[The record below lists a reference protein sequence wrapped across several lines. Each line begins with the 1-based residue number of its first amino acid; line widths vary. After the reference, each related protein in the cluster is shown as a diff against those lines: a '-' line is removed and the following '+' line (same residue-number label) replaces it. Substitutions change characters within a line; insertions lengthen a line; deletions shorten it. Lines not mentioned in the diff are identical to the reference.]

1 MRAERVGQQQH
12 AQMLAELATT
22 LIIED
27 IHEAL
32 MSPSTL
38 RALVLDDNP
47 HDRELTLRELRKEFP
62 GVEALEPLDN
72 SEFREALT
80 TAQFDIVVTDF
91 NLKWANGVDIVR
103 AVKEARPHCPV
114 IMFTATGTQEVAVEA
129 MKAGLD
135 DYVIKSPKHYMR
147 LAVAVRSCLDRAE
160 IRLRAL
166 RSETRLHTLL
176 ERLNVGVLRMT
187 MEGDVVDANR
197 ACKALLDRFDGRTE
211 AARNALLGVIRQELP
226 QLKNR
231 NDAAEREAEL
241 EASDGESVCV
251 YISLLRVRVNGHD
264 AIDVLVED
272 VTKMRRSTERNEEL
286 EQANRALE
294 AFAYTVTHDLRAPL
308 RNLQGYV
315 HALVE
320 DCSAGLNDSCRGY
333 IASVEQIA
341 IKMDGMIADVL
352 EFSRLARTDL
362 PMEKLAVRVA
372 VEEALALLKSTVE
385 ARKAKL
391 EVSVGHD
398 LSAMAHQQTLVQVL
412 TNLVS
417 NALKFVAEGTRP
429 EVHIRAERRNSARV
443 RLWVEDNGIGIDPAQ
458 QSRIFE
464 VFQRLH
470 GEEKYPGTGIG
481 LALVKKGVERMGGQ
495 VGVESSPG
503 QGSRF
508 WIDLRAGG

>member
-1 MRAERVGQQQH
+1 MTASLLRV
-12 AQMLAELATT
+12 
-22 LIIED
+22 
-27 IHEAL
+27 
-32 MSPSTL
+32 
-38 RALVLDDNP
+38 LVLDDNP
-47 HDRELTLRELRKEFP
+47 HDRQLTLRELRKEFP
-62 GVEALEPLDN
+62 DVEAGEPLDDA
-72 SEFREALT
+72 EFREALV
-80 TAQFDIVVTDF
+80 TATFDIVVTDF
-91 NLKWANGVDIVR
+91 NLKWSNGVDIVR

-187 MEGDVVDANR
+187 EGGDVVDANR
-197 ACKALLDRFDGRTE
+197 ACKVLLERFDGQSE
-211 AARNALLGVIRQELP
+211 DSRNALLGTIRQEVPKLTR
-226 QLKNR
+226 R
-231 NDAAEREAEL
+231 NDAAEREVEL
-241 EASDGESVCV
+241 QAPDGESVCV
-251 YISLLRVRVNGHD
+251 YLSLLRVRVNGHD

-315 HALVE
+315 RALVE
-320 DCSAGLNDSCRGY
+320 DCLPGLGEACRGY
-333 IASVEQIA
+333 IRSIEQIA
-341 IKMDGMIADVL
+341 VKMDTLIADVL
-352 EFSRLARTDL
+352 EFSRIARTGL
-362 PMEKLAVRVA
+362 PTCRLELRPAVD
-372 VEEALALLKSTVE
+372 EALALLNSTIE
-385 ARKAKL
+385 AKAAKL
-391 EVSVGHD
+391 ELTIGPEVSVT
-398 LSAMAHQQTLVQVL
+398 AHQQTLVQVL
-412 TNLVS
+412 TNLLA
-417 NALKFVAEGTRP
+417 NALKFVAEGTPPQVR
-429 EVHIRAERRNSARV
+429 IRAERRNPNRI
-443 RLWVEDNGIGIDPAQ
+443 RLWVEDNGIGIEPGQHA
-458 QSRIFE
+458 RIFE

-495 VGVESSPG
+495 VGVESMPG
-503 QGSRF
+503 LGSRF
-508 WIDLRAGG
+508 WIELRAAG

>member
-1 MRAERVGQQQH
+1 MTADVLRV
-12 AQMLAELATT
+12 
-22 LIIED
+22 
-27 IHEAL
+27 
-32 MSPSTL
+32 
-38 RALVLDDNP
+38 LVLDDNP
-47 HDRELTLRELRKEFP
+47 HDRQLTLRELRKEFP
-62 GVEALEPLDN
+62 DVEAGEPLDDV
-72 SEFREALT
+72 EFRDALVN
-80 TAQFDIVVTDF
+80 AAFDIVVTDF
-91 NLKWANGVDIVR
+91 NLKWSNGVDIVR

-187 MEGDVVDANR
+187 EGGDVVDANR
-197 ACKALLDRFDGRTE
+197 ACKALLERIGGE
-211 AARNALLGVIRQELP
+211 NEESRNALLATIRQELP
-226 QLKNR
+226 QLIR
-231 NDAAEREAEL
+231 PHDAAEREVAL
-241 EASDGESVCV
+241 KAVDGESVCV
-251 YISLLRVRVNGHD
+251 YLSLLRVRVNGHD

-315 HALVE
+315 RALVE
-320 DCSAGLNDSCRGY
+320 DCSPGLGEECRGY
-333 IASVEQIA
+333 IRSIEQIA
-341 IKMDGMIADVL
+341 VKMDTLIADVL
-352 EFSRLARTDL
+352 EFSRIARTGL
-362 PMEKLAVRVA
+362 PTSRLGLRPAVDEA
-372 VEEALALLKSTVE
+372 VALLKSTIE
-385 ARKAKL
+385 AKAAKL
-391 EVSVGHD
+391 ELAVEPEVSV
-398 LSAMAHQQTLVQVL
+398 MAHQQTLVQVL
-412 TNLVS
+412 TNLLA
-417 NALKFVAEGTRP
+417 NALKFVAEGTPPQVR
-429 EVHIRAERRNSARV
+429 IRAERRNSNRM

-458 QSRIFE
+458 HARIFE

-495 VGVESSPG
+495 VGVESMPG
-503 QGSRF
+503 LGSSF
-508 WIDLRAGG
+508 WIELRAAG

>member
-1 MRAERVGQQQH
+1 MAIPKLEV
-12 AQMLAELATT
+12 
-22 LIIED
+22 
-27 IHEAL
+27 
-32 MSPSTL
+32 
-38 RALVLDDNP
+38 LVLDDNP
-47 HDRELTLRELRKEFP
+47 HDRQLTLRELRKEYP
-62 GVEALEPLDN
+62 DVEAVEPLDDG
-72 SEFREALT
+72 EFREAL
-80 TAQFDIVVTDF
+80 AHAPFDIVITDF
-91 NLKWANGVDIVR
+91 NLKWANGVDVVR
-103 AVKEARPHCPV
+103 AVKEVRPHCPV

-135 DYVIKSPKHYMR
+135 DYVIKSPKHYVR

-176 ERLNVGVLRMT
+176 ERLNVGVLRTT

-197 ACKALLDRFDGRTE
+197 ACKALLERFEGQTDAT
-211 AARNALLGVIRQELP
+211 RNALLAQIRRELA

-231 NDAAEREAEL
+231 NDAAEREVEL
-241 EASDGESVCV
+241 EALDGESVCV
-251 YISLLRVRVNGHD
+251 YISLIRVRVNGHD

-315 HALVE
+315 RALLE
-320 DCSAGLNDSCRGY
+320 DCSAGLADPCRGY
-333 IASVEQIA
+333 IGSIDQIA
-341 IKMDGMIADVL
+341 VKMDGMIADVL
-352 EFSRLARTDL
+352 EFSRLARVELLTRKA
-362 PMEKLAVRVA
+362 EVRVA
-372 VEEALALLKSTVE
+372 VDEALAMLQSTIDAKAAQVE
-385 ARKAKL
+385 VALGPEIA
-391 EVSVGHD
+391 V
-398 LSAMAHQQTLVQVL
+398 MAHRQTLVQVL

-417 NALKFVAEGTRP
+417 NSLKFVAEGTRP
-429 EVHIRAERRNSARV
+429 QVRIRAERRNSSRI
-443 RLWVEDNGIGIDPAQ
+443 RLWVEDNGIGVDPAQ
-458 QSRIFE
+458 HSRIFE

-495 VGVESSPG
+495 VGVESAPAK
-503 QGSRF
+503 GSRF
-508 WIDLRAGG
+508 WIELRSAG